1 MPRLLLVN
9 PWITDV
15 AAFDLWAWPLGL
27 LYWARRLRE
36 WGFETGLIDC
46 LDRAHPALGG
56 RGPRARKFHT
66 GKYYAR
72 PFEIQPVPAARAG
85 RLFRRYGLPP
95 EAFEN
100 ELRAFEERK
109 GEEGTSGERACG
121 KRASEERACEEPK
134 GEEGTSGE
142 RACGKRAFEERKGE
156 EPKGEEGTSGERACG
171 KRAFEERGGSPPDAI
186 LMTSRMTYWYHG
198 VRDAVARCRAHWPRV
213 PIVLG
218 GIYATLCRRHALA
231 HSGADEVL
239 AGDALEALPRW
250 LARAFPKNAGRI
262 QPPLP
267 DPETWPEPAFDL
279 CHAHGALPVLTS
291 VGCPC
296 RCTYCASR
304 QLAPRYLRRRPG
316 SVLREIARHHE
327 RWGTTDF
334 VFYDDALLM
343 DSERFFEP
351 LLDLVIA
358 SGIAVRF
365 HTPNGL
371 HYTKITPGLAGKMR
385 RAGFTTLRLSLESV
399 EPPQLAAWNR
409 EGEPGR
415 FTRAVRA
422 LLDAGYERGDIGVY
436 IMAGMPGQKP
446 EEVERAIEVVH
457 AAGALPKLNEY
468 SPIPGTEEWPR
479 VLAVSGPEIEEEPLW
494 QNNSLYYTR
503 PEAFSAEAFERLKR
517 LAHSRVI

>member
-1 MPRLLLVN
+1 MPRQFMPRLLLVN

-27 LYWARRLRE
+27 LYWASRLRE
-36 WGFETGLIDC
+36 WGFDTHLIDC

-72 PFEIQPVPAARAG
+72 PFEIQPSPAVRAG

-100 ELRAFEERK
+100 ELRAFDERK
-109 GEEGTSGERACG
+109 GEEGASDERACGKRAFDERACG
-121 KRASEERACEEPK
+121 KRASD
-134 GEEGTSGE
+134 E
-142 RACGKRAFEERKGE
+142 RACGKRAFDERKGE
-156 EPKGEEGTSGERACG
+156 EGAFDERKGEEG
-171 KRAFEERGGSPPDAI
+171 AFDERGGSPPDAI

-198 VRDAVARCRAHWPRV
+198 VRDAVARCRAHWPGV

-231 HSGADEVL
+231 HSGADAVL

-279 CHAHGALPVLTS
+279 CHAHGALPILTS

-304 QLAPRYLRRRPG
+304 RLAPRYLRRKPE
-316 SVLREIARHHE
+316 SVLREIARHHG

-343 DSERFFEP
+343 DSERFFGP

-385 RAGFTTLRLSLESV
+385 RAGLTTLRLSLESV
-399 EPPQLAAWNR
+399 EPPQLSAWKR

-415 FTRAVRA
+415 FAQAVRA

-446 EEVERAIEVVH
+446 EEVERAIETVH
-457 AAGALPKLNEY
+457 AAGATPKLNEY

-503 PEAFSAEAFERLKR
+503 PEAFSAEAFARLKR
-517 LAHSRVI
+517 LAHARVI

>member
-27 LYWARRLRE
+27 LYWASRLRE
-36 WGFETGLIDC
+36 WGFDTHLIDC

-72 PFEIQPVPAARAG
+72 PFETQPSPAVHAG

-109 GEEGTSGERACG
+109 GEEGASGERACG
-121 KRASEERACEEPK
+121 K
-134 GEEGTSGE
+134 G
-142 RACGKRAFEERKGE
+142 
-156 EPKGEEGTSGERACG
+156 
-171 KRAFEERGGSPPDAI
+171 AFEERGGSPPDAI

-198 VRDAVARCRAHWPRV
+198 VRDAVARCRALWPGV

-262 QPPLP
+262 QPSLP

-279 CHAHGALPVLTS
+279 CHAHGALPLLTS
-291 VGCPC
+291 VGCPG
-296 RCTYCASR
+296 RCTYCASS
-304 QLAPRYLRRRPG
+304 QLAPRYLRRKPE
-316 SVLREIARHHE
+316 SVLRDIARHHE
-327 RWGTTDF
+327 HWGTTDF

-343 DSERFFEP
+343 DSQRFFEP

-358 SGIAVRF
+358 SGIAARF

-371 HYTKITPGLAGKMR
+371 HYGKVTPALAGKMR
-385 RAGFTTLRLSLESV
+385 RAGLTTLRLSLESV
-399 EPPQLAAWNR
+399 EPPQLAAWKR

-415 FTRAVRA
+415 FAQAVRA
-422 LLDAGYERGDIGVY
+422 LQDAGYERGDIGVY

-446 EEVERAIEVVH
+446 QEVERAIETVH
-457 AAGALPKLNEY
+457 AAGATPKLNEY

-479 VLAVSGPEIEEEPLW
+479 VLAVSGPDIEEEPLW

-503 PEAFSAEAFERLKR
+503 PEAFSAEAFARLKR
-517 LAHSRVI
+517 LAHGCAI

>member
-27 LYWARRLRE
+27 LYWASRLRE
-36 WGFETGLIDC
+36 WGFDTHLIDC

-72 PFEIQPVPAARAG
+72 PFETQPSPAVRAG

-100 ELRAFEERK
+100 ELRAFE
-109 GEEGTSGERACG
+109 
-121 KRASEERACEEPK
+121 
-134 GEEGTSGE
+134 
-142 RACGKRAFEERKGE
+142 
-156 EPKGEEGTSGERACG
+156 ERACG

-198 VRDAVARCRAHWPRV
+198 VRDAVARCRALWPGV

-250 LARAFPKNAGRI
+250 LARAFPKYAGRI

-279 CHAHGALPVLTS
+279 CHAHGALPLLTS
-291 VGCPC
+291 VGCPG
-296 RCTYCASR
+296 RCTYCASS
-304 QLAPRYLRRRPG
+304 QLAPRYLRRKPE
-316 SVLREIARHHE
+316 SVLRDIARHHE
-327 RWGTTDF
+327 HWGTTDF

-343 DSERFFEP
+343 DSQRFFEP

-358 SGIAVRF
+358 SGIAARF

-371 HYTKITPGLAGKMR
+371 HYGKVTPALAGKMR
-385 RAGFTTLRLSLESV
+385 RAGLTTLRLSLESV
-399 EPPQLAAWNR
+399 EPPQLAAWKR

-415 FTRAVRA
+415 FAQAVRA
-422 LLDAGYERGDIGVY
+422 LQDAGYERGDIGVY

-446 EEVERAIEVVH
+446 QEVERAIETVH
-457 AAGALPKLNEY
+457 AAGATPKLNEY
-468 SPIPGTEEWPR
+468 SPIPGTGEWPR
-479 VLAVSGPEIEEEPLW
+479 VLAVSGPDIEEEPLW

-503 PEAFSAEAFERLKR
+503 PEAFSAEAFQRLKR
-517 LAHSRVI
+517 LAHGCAI

>member
-1 MPRLLLVN
+1 MPRQFMPGQFMPRLLLVN

-27 LYWARRLRE
+27 LYWASRLRE
-36 WGFETGLIDC
+36 WGFDTHLIDC
-46 LDRAHPALGG
+46 LDRAHPALGA

-72 PFEIQPVPAARAG
+72 PFEIQPSPAVRAG

-109 GEEGTSGERACG
+109 GQEG
-121 KRASEERACEEPK
+121 ASEERK
-134 GEEGTSGE
+134 GQEGAS
-142 RACGKRAFEERKGE
+142 
-156 EPKGEEGTSGERACG
+156 
-171 KRAFEERGGSPPDAI
+171 EERGESPPDAI

-198 VRDAVARCRAHWPRV
+198 VRDAVARCRARWPGV

-231 HSGADEVL
+231 HSGADAVL

-279 CHAHGALPVLTS
+279 CHAHGALPLLTS

-304 QLAPRYLRRRPG
+304 QLAPRYLRRKPE
-316 SVLREIARHHE
+316 SVLREIARYQE

-334 VFYDDALLM
+334 VFYDDALVM

-371 HYTKITPGLAGKMR
+371 HYTKITSGLAGKMR

-399 EPPQLAAWNR
+399 ESVQLAAWRR

-415 FTRAVRA
+415 FTQAVRA
-422 LLDAGYERGDIGVY
+422 LRDAGYERGDIGVY

-446 EEVERAIEVVH
+446 EEVERAIETVH
-457 AAGALPKLNEY
+457 AAGATPKLNEY

-517 LAHSRVI
+517 LAHGCVI

>member
-36 WGFETGLIDC
+36 WGFDTHLIDC

-56 RGPRARKFHT
+56 RGPRPRRYHT
-66 GKYYAR
+66 GKYFAR
-72 PFEIQPVPAARAG
+72 PFEIQPVPAVRAG
-85 RLFRRYGLPP
+85 RLFRRYGIPP

-109 GEEGTSGERACG
+109 GEERVSGERA
-121 KRASEERACEEPK
+121 
-134 GEEGTSGE
+134 
-142 RACGKRAFEERKGE
+142 FDERKGE
-156 EPKGEEGTSGERACG
+156 EGDE
-171 KRAFEERGGSPPDAI
+171 SPPDAI

-198 VRDAVARCRAHWPRV
+198 VRDAVARCRARWPRV

-304 QLAPRYLRRRPG
+304 QLGPRYLRRKHE
-316 SVLREIARHHE
+316 SVLREVARHQE

-371 HYTKITPGLAGKMR
+371 HYMKITPGLAGKMR

-399 EPPQLAAWNR
+399 ESAQLAAWKR

-446 EEVERAIEVVH
+446 EEVERAIETVH
-457 AAGALPKLNEY
+457 AAGATPKLNEY

-503 PEAFSAEAFERLKR
+503 PEAFSIEAFQRLKS
-517 LAHSRVI
+517 LAHG